1 MKKFIILL
9 LSIFLAMSLAA
20 CGNKT
25 DSRDSSGKTE
35 IKDAKELL
43 TTVWNS
49 YEEDEKF
56 AIAGGDMTEENMTED
71 APGTFGITDA
81 DELDRMLGFPAAD
94 AEKIDNAASIMHMMN
109 ANTFTC
115 GAYHL
120 KNADDVKSVAADLK
134 ENVMGRQWM
143 CGFPDKLVVISV
155 DDYLVSVFGNEELV
169 NTFKDKLT
177 QTYEN
182 AKVISEDGI
191 VYGAGLFSGSGAD
204 EKYSASFWESDLLW
218 MGRTEIPAGD
228 GSSHL
233 SWLSV
238 CPSDRYMS
246 E

>member
-81 DELDRMLGFPAAD
+81 DELDRMLGFPASDAD
-94 AEKIDNAASIMHMMN
+94 KIDGAASIMHMMN

-191 VYGAGLFSGSGAD
+191 V
-204 EKYSASFWESDLLW
+204 
-218 MGRTEIPAGD
+218 
-228 GSSHL
+228 
-233 SWLSV
+233 
-238 CPSDRYMS
+238 
-246 E
+246 

>member
-94 AEKIDNAASIMHMMN
+94 AESQA
-109 ANTFTC
+109 
-115 GAYHL
+115 
-120 KNADDVKSVAADLK
+120 
-134 ENVMGRQWM
+134 
-143 CGFPDKLVVISV
+143 CGFHHAHDECEHI
-155 DDYLVSVFGNEELV
+155 YLRCLS
-169 NTFKDKLT
+169 
-177 QTYEN
+177 
-182 AKVISEDGI
+182 SE
-191 VYGAGLFSGSGAD
+191 
-204 EKYSASFWESDLLW
+204 KC
-218 MGRTEIPAGD
+218 R
-228 GSSHL
+228 
-233 SWLSV
+233 
-238 CPSDRYMS
+238 
-246 E
+246 

>member
-25 DSRDSSGKTE
+25 DSRDSSEKTE

-94 AEKIDNAASIMHMMN
+94 AEKIDN
-109 ANTFTC
+109 
-115 GAYHL
+115 
-120 KNADDVKSVAADLK
+120 
-134 ENVMGRQWM
+134 VMGRQWM

-191 VYGAGLFSGSGAD
+191 V
-204 EKYSASFWESDLLW
+204 
-218 MGRTEIPAGD
+218 
-228 GSSHL
+228 
-233 SWLSV
+233 
-238 CPSDRYMS
+238 
-246 E
+246 

>member
-134 ENVMGRQWM
+134 ENVMNRQWM

-191 VYGAGLFSGSGAD
+191 V
-204 EKYSASFWESDLLW
+204 
-218 MGRTEIPAGD
+218 
-228 GSSHL
+228 
-233 SWLSV
+233 
-238 CPSDRYMS
+238 
-246 E
+246 

>member
-115 GAYHL
+115 GAEW
-120 KNADDVKSVAADLK
+120 KSFLFPG
-134 ENVMGRQWM
+134 ELLLRQAT
-143 CGFPDKLVVISV
+143 P
-155 DDYLVSVFGNEELV
+155 
-169 NTFKDKLT
+169 
-177 QTYEN
+177 
-182 AKVISEDGI
+182 
-191 VYGAGLFSGSGAD
+191 
-204 EKYSASFWESDLLW
+204 ASFIPPLLP
-218 MGRTEIPAGD
+218 RLYSLLSFQPLPLFLRSLPLLLCSVPQSRFPLFPQTLPFRP
-228 GSSHL
+228 HL
-233 SWLSV
+233 TFL
-238 CPSDRYMS
+238 
-246 E
+246 

>member
-1 MKKFIILL
+1 VRRYERKWNILFPPGIKHDTMRKIKPNKTKMEANMKKFIILL

-191 VYGAGLFSGSGAD
+191 V
-204 EKYSASFWESDLLW
+204 
-218 MGRTEIPAGD
+218 
-228 GSSHL
+228 
-233 SWLSV
+233 
-238 CPSDRYMS
+238 
-246 E
+246 

>member
-1 MKKFIILL
+1 MEMNMKKYITLF
-9 LSIFLAMSLAA
+9 LSIFLVMSLAA

-25 DSRDSSGKTE
+25 DSSDTAGKEE

-49 YEEDEKF
+49 YGEDEKF

-94 AEKIDNAASIMHMMN
+94 ADKIDGAASIMHMMN

-191 VYGAGLFSGSGAD
+191 V
-204 EKYSASFWESDLLW
+204 
-218 MGRTEIPAGD
+218 
-228 GSSHL
+228 
-233 SWLSV
+233 
-238 CPSDRYMS
+238 
-246 E
+246 

>member
-1 MKKFIILL
+1 MKKYITLF
-9 LSIFLAMSLAA
+9 LSIFLAMSLTA

-25 DSRDSSGKTE
+25 DSPDASGKAE

-56 AIAGGDMTEENMTED
+56 AVAGGDMTEENMTED

-94 AEKIDNAASIMHMMN
+94 AEKIDDAASIMHMMN

-120 KNADDVKSVAADLK
+120 KNAEDVETVAADLK

-143 CGFPDKLVVISV
+143 CGFQDKLVVISV

-191 VYGAGLFSGSGAD
+191 V
-204 EKYSASFWESDLLW
+204 
-218 MGRTEIPAGD
+218 
-228 GSSHL
+228 
-233 SWLSV
+233 
-238 CPSDRYMS
+238 
-246 E
+246 

>member
-143 CGFPDKLVVISV
+143 GGFPDKLVVISV

-191 VYGAGLFSGSGAD
+191 V
-204 EKYSASFWESDLLW
+204 
-218 MGRTEIPAGD
+218 
-228 GSSHL
+228 
-233 SWLSV
+233 
-238 CPSDRYMS
+238 
-246 E
+246 

>member
-143 CGFPDKLVVISV
+143 CAFPDKLVVISV

-191 VYGAGLFSGSGAD
+191 V
-204 EKYSASFWESDLLW
+204 
-218 MGRTEIPAGD
+218 
-228 GSSHL
+228 
-233 SWLSV
+233 
-238 CPSDRYMS
+238 
-246 E
+246 

>member
-109 ANTFTC
+109 ANTFS
-115 GAYHL
+115 L
-120 KNADDVKSVAADLK
+120 RSAA
-134 ENVMGRQWM
+134 
-143 CGFPDKLVVISV
+143 
-155 DDYLVSVFGNEELV
+155 
-169 NTFKDKLT
+169 T
-177 QTYEN
+177 
-182 AKVISEDGI
+182 
-191 VYGAGLFSGSGAD
+191 LFTS
-204 EKYSASFWESDLLW
+204 SAFF
-218 MGRTEIPAGD
+218 R
-228 GSSHL
+228 
-233 SWLSV
+233 
-238 CPSDRYMS
+238 
-246 E
+246 

>member
-81 DELDRMLGFPAAD
+81 DELDSMLGFPAAD

-120 KNADDVKSVAADLK
+120 KNAEDVKTVAADLK
-134 ENVMGRQWM
+134 ENVMNRQWM

-191 VYGAGLFSGSGAD
+191 V
-204 EKYSASFWESDLLW
+204 
-218 MGRTEIPAGD
+218 
-228 GSSHL
+228 
-233 SWLSV
+233 
-238 CPSDRYMS
+238 
-246 E
+246 

>member
-1 MKKFIILL
+1 MDDLFGLIVIIIGIAAGIYSDKKKKEGVQKKAAVPNQPGGGRKNVPQTQVSYGGHAGRPDII
-9 LSIFLAMSLAA
+9 
-20 CGNKT
+20 
-25 DSRDSSGKTE
+25 
-35 IKDAKELL
+35 
-43 TTVWNS
+43 
-49 YEEDEKF
+49 
-56 AIAGGDMTEENMTED
+56 
-71 APGTFGITDA
+71 
-81 DELDRMLGFPAAD
+81 AD

-182 AKVISEDGI
+182 TKVISEDGI
-191 VYGAGLFSGSGAD
+191 V
-204 EKYSASFWESDLLW
+204 
-218 MGRTEIPAGD
+218 
-228 GSSHL
+228 
-233 SWLSV
+233 
-238 CPSDRYMS
+238 
-246 E
+246 

>member
-1 MKKFIILL
+1 MEMNMKKYITLF

-25 DSRDSSGKTE
+25 DSPDSAGKTE

-71 APGTFGITDA
+71 TPGTFGITDA

-120 KNADDVKSVAADLK
+120 KNADDVKIVAADLK
-134 ENVMGRQWM
+134 ENVMNRQWM
-143 CGFPDKLVVISV
+143 CGFPDKLVIISV

-191 VYGAGLFSGSGAD
+191 V
-204 EKYSASFWESDLLW
+204 
-218 MGRTEIPAGD
+218 
-228 GSSHL
+228 
-233 SWLSV
+233 
-238 CPSDRYMS
+238 
-246 E
+246 

>member
-1 MKKFIILL
+1 MKKFIILF

-25 DSRDSSGKTE
+25 DSPDSAGKTE

-43 TTVWNS
+43 ATVWNS

-120 KNADDVKSVAADLK
+120 KNADDVKIVAADLK
-134 ENVMGRQWM
+134 ENVMNRQWM
-143 CGFPDKLVVISV
+143 CGFPDKLVIISV
-155 DDYLVSVFGNEELV
+155 DDYLVSVFGDEELV

-177 QTYEN
+177 KTYEN

-191 VYGAGLFSGSGAD
+191 V
-204 EKYSASFWESDLLW
+204 
-218 MGRTEIPAGD
+218 
-228 GSSHL
+228 
-233 SWLSV
+233 
-238 CPSDRYMS
+238 
-246 E
+246 

>member
-1 MKKFIILL
+1 MKKYITLV

-25 DSRDSSGKTE
+25 DSPDSAGKTE

-43 TTVWNS
+43 ATVWNS

-71 APGTFGITDA
+71 APGTFGIKDA

-120 KNADDVKSVAADLK
+120 KNAEDVKTVAADIK
-134 ENVMGRQWM
+134 ENVMNRQWM
-143 CGFPDKLVVISV
+143 CGFPDKLVIISV
-155 DDYLVSVFGNEELV
+155 DDYLVSVFGDEELV

-191 VYGAGLFSGSGAD
+191 V
-204 EKYSASFWESDLLW
+204 
-218 MGRTEIPAGD
+218 
-228 GSSHL
+228 
-233 SWLSV
+233 
-238 CPSDRYMS
+238 
-246 E
+246 

>member
-1 MKKFIILL
+1 MKKYITLV

-25 DSRDSSGKTE
+25 DSPDSAGKTE

-43 TTVWNS
+43 ATVWNS

-120 KNADDVKSVAADLK
+120 KNAEDVKTVAADIK
-134 ENVMGRQWM
+134 ENVMNRQWM

-155 DDYLVSVFGNEELV
+155 DDYLVSVFGDEELV
-169 NTFKDKLT
+169 NTFKDKLM

-191 VYGAGLFSGSGAD
+191 V
-204 EKYSASFWESDLLW
+204 
-218 MGRTEIPAGD
+218 
-228 GSSHL
+228 
-233 SWLSV
+233 
-238 CPSDRYMS
+238 
-246 E
+246 

>member
-134 ENVMGRQWM
+134 ENVMSRQWM

-191 VYGAGLFSGSGAD
+191 V
-204 EKYSASFWESDLLW
+204 
-218 MGRTEIPAGD
+218 
-228 GSSHL
+228 
-233 SWLSV
+233 
-238 CPSDRYMS
+238 
-246 E
+246 